1 MQANAEAP
9 FPPAQLAREELLR
22 FLSTGFA
29 GPCCGE
35 TNEMLTY
42 LERVASSEEPPPS
55 KDAPATEPP
64 RPRFRLRRLFSD
76 LNLFPA

>member
-1 MQANAEAP
+1 MNINADAP
-9 FPPAQLAREELLR
+9 FAPAQLAREELLR

-29 GPCCGE
+29 GSCCGE

-42 LERVASSEEPPPS
+42 LERVASSEEPG
-55 KDAPATEPP
+55 KDAPATQ
-64 RPRFRLRRLFSD
+64 RPVPWFRFRGLFSR